1 MNFDFDLNALIPFE
15 ITKFDSDLRVL
26 SGNNGES
33 QTSIQLNRDHRHR
46 LAQIIDRIG
55 EASSKVSFVSV
66 SSLLIQFKKHTSNF
80 YLRHKVSKR

>member
-33 QTSIQLNRDHRHR
+33 QTSIQLNRDQRHR
-46 LAQIIDRIG
+46 IAQVIDRIG
-55 EASSKVSFVSV
+55 EASSKVSFVSL
-66 SSLLIQFKKHTSNF
+66 SSLYILIYKICI
-80 YLRHKVSKR
+80 